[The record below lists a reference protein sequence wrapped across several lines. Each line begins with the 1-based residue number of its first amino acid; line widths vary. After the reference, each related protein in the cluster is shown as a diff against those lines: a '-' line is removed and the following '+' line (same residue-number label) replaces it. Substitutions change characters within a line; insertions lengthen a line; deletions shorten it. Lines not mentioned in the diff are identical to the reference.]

1 MEILPQSRG
10 VDLFTL
16 YQKNDGLHL
25 TLKKKHRVI
34 SDIIHQQGQEIP
46 FHVLFLKIPED
57 TYIDFNRKMKEQCS
71 IFIDAL
77 YSKVLNQ

>member
-1 MEILPQSRG
+1 MEMLPQSRD

-25 TLKKKHRVI
+25 TLKKTQGVI
-34 SDIIHQQGQEIP
+34 SDIIHRQGQEIP

-71 IFIDAL
+71 IFINAL
-77 YSKVLNQ
+77 YSKVFNR

>member
-1 MEILPQSRG
+1 M
-10 VDLFTL
+10 
-16 YQKNDGLHL
+16 
-25 TLKKKHRVI
+25 I